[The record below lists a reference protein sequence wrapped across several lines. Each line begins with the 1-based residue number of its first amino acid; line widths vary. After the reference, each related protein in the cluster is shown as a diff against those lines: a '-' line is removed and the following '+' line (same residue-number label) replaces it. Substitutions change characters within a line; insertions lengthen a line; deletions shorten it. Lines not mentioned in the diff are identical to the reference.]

1 MFSPA
6 HIFQLPAG
14 RGQFSWLASAT
25 KYQTAFSPN
34 VERLSAFSNQPA
46 ACFSAPVARD
56 RSGCC
61 GQNRERSLK
70 RAGTPGFS
78 VDDLMWVFNAAWM
91 FGFMQESGGWANK
104 TNWHS
109 SSLRS
114 LSVQIKSGWLKQRPR
129 ITLITPAFQMCIL
142 FWLLVIWWLC
152 HVAAGIL
159 SLFKSFPLIKRIS
172 NYFIYIYIWGFFFPK
187 NFLTHNVTF
196 CPVRHSCFY
205 CFCVLQQGSWFWP
218 SK

>member
-25 KYQTAFSPN
+25 KYQTAFSPK

-129 ITLITPAFQMCIL
+129 ITLFNARLPDVHPV
-142 FWLLVIWWLC
+142 LVISNMMT
-152 HVAAGIL
+152 L
-159 SLFKSFPLIKRIS
+159 SCCCWHPQSIQVFSA
-172 NYFIYIYIWGFFFPK
+172 N
-187 NFLTHNVTF
+187 
-196 CPVRHSCFY
+196 
-205 CFCVLQQGSWFWP
+205 
-218 SK
+218 